1 MKKFVRL
8 MVWVALLGVLATG
21 LFANSGALAANE
33 AVPLRIM
40 TDWWVATIPS
50 PDWPEWKAVE
60 KRLGIK
66 LQMEFNMNFSIERL
80 STMIASGNIPDATL
94 INLQTTPAGYD
105 WINQGAF
112 QPVEKSLRKYAPHLW
127 KALAPGAIQLG
138 SVNGVLYGVP
148 RPRATARECFAIRKD
163 WLDKLK
169 LPVPKTMDD
178 LEKVLKAFVTR
189 DPDGNGRNDTFGFG
203 GENFNTFMVPFFA
216 VGNPYQFA
224 YDSKGQVQYNGI
236 SPDAKEGLATLQRWY
251 KEGLIDPDMP
261 TQPGLYSAKVAA
273 AKTGV
278 ITPWLDQL
286 RPSEFNPVPQNW
298 QQMRANDPK
307 AQWVMVPILSSSRH
321 KTPKHYQNAGTS
333 SHFFVS
339 SRLRD
344 GKKLEKL
351 FQWWDFWASKAGY
364 EFGSWGLKGLDYEV
378 DAKGNKSLTEEGKK
392 RIYALQCFR
401 QTHLW
406 EAQMQIAADK
416 PENNA
421 IMAKMLKD
429 LSKQSVPYP
438 FIDVAARSKAYV
450 NHWPELFR
458 MQQEAYTQIIIGLKP
473 VDSFDAFARQWRQ
486 AGGDELLREMNG
498 IYKK

>member
-1 MKKFVRL
+1 MKKLVRFL
-8 MVWVALLGVLATG
+8 VWIALVGVLATG
-21 LFANSGALAANE
+21 FIANSGVSAASE

-40 TDWWVATIPS
+40 TDLWVSTIPA

-60 KRLGIK
+60 NRLGIK
-66 LQMEFNMNFSIERL
+66 LQMDFNMNYSIERL
-80 STMIASGNIPDATL
+80 STTMASGNIPDATL
-94 INLQTTPAGYD
+94 INLQNTPAGYD

-112 QPVEKSLRKYAPHLW
+112 QPVEKYLRKYAPHLW

-148 RPRATARECFAIRKD
+148 RPRATARNCFAIRKD

-178 LEKVLKAFVTR
+178 LEKVLRAFVTK
-189 DPDGNGRNDTFGFG
+189 DPDGNGKNDTYGFSMD
-203 GENFNTFMVPFFA
+203 NFNIFMNPFFA
-216 VGNPYQFA
+216 VGNAYQFA

-236 SPDAKEGLATLQRWY
+236 SPDAKECLATMQRWY
-251 KEGLIDPDMP
+251 KEGLIDPDVP
-261 TQPGLYSAKVAA
+261 TNPGSFWGKVAA
-273 AKTGV
+273 AKVGV

-286 RPSEFNPVPQNW
+286 RPSDFNPVPQFW

-307 AQWVMVPILSSSRH
+307 AQWVMVPILASDRH
-321 KTPKHYQNAGTS
+321 KTPQYYQDAGTS

-339 SRLRD
+339 AKLRD
-344 GKKLEKL
+344 PKKIEKL
-351 FQWWDFWASKAGY
+351 FKWWDFWASDEGY
-364 EFGSWGLKGLDYEV
+364 QFGSWGVKGFDYV
-378 DAKGNKSLTEEGKK
+378 TDAKGNKSLTEEGKK
-392 RIYALQCFR
+392 RMTAMQCFR

-406 EAQMQIAADK
+406 EAQMKIAADK

-421 IMAKMLKD
+421 LMAKMLKQ
-429 LSKQSVPYP
+429 LIKVSVPNP

-450 NHWPELFR
+450 KYWPELFR
-458 MQQEAYTQIIIGLKP
+458 KQQEAYTQIIIGAKP
-473 VDSFDAFARQWRQ
+473 VDSFDAFAKEWRQ
-486 AGGDELLREMNG
+486 AGGDEMLREMGG